1 MIVQDK
7 MKDKMCSF
15 YISDFH
21 LEMILI
27 PFINKKIE
35 NKEKIIILTEKN
47 LESTLKILIE
57 KVNIKEP
64 NKKEILNLNWKPTL
78 KNNIESNSNII
89 IIGNKK
95 YIEEQNKEI
104 DNSNIKNINI
114 IDCYNFEEIKE
125 EITDISCKYNKSLN
139 TLGNNNF

>member
-15 YISDFH
+15 YVSDFH

-57 KVNIKEP
+57 KVNIKES
-64 NKKEILNLNWKPTL
+64 NKKEILNLNWEPKV

-89 IIGNKK
+89 IIGTKK
-95 YIEEQNKEI
+95 YIEEQNKKIE
-104 DNSNIKNINI
+104 NSNIKNINI

-125 EITDISCKYNKSLN
+125 EITNISCKYKKSLN